1 MILSVQNVSMRFGGL
16 YALSNV
22 SFEVCEGE
30 LFSIIGPNGS
40 GKSTAFNV
48 ITGVYKPT
56 EGKVFLMGND
66 ITGKPMHKNSR
77 VGLART
83 FQSPHLFTDLTAL
96 ENVMVP
102 LMVRSNV
109 SLMSEILSARQREK
123 NLSQILPTAMKA
135 LKITGLDHQADTLA
149 KNLPYGDQKRLE
161 IARCYAV
168 NPSVLMLDEPA
179 AGLNTDERESMVVL
193 AKELNKKM
201 TIILIEHDM
210 KMVMGIS
217 DRIMVLNHGSAIAF
231 GSPKEI
237 AENPEVIKAYLG
249 SEDVYGTGS

>member
-1 MILSVQNVSMRFGGL
+1 MLLSVKNISMRFGGL
-16 YALSNV
+16 YALNDV
-22 SFEVCEGE
+22 SFEVSEGE

-56 EGKVFLMGND
+56 AGKVFLKGND
-66 ITGKPMHKNSR
+66 ITGKPMFKNSR
-77 VGLART
+77 VGVART
-83 FQSPHLFTDLTAL
+83 FQSPHLFNDLTAL
-96 ENVMVP
+96 ENVMVS
-102 LMVRSNV
+102 LLVRSKV
-109 SLMSEILSARQREK
+109 PLIAEIFSAGKRKK
-123 NLSQILPTAMKA
+123 NFSQIQPIAMEA
-135 LKITGLDHQADTLA
+135 LQITGLAHQANTLA

-161 IARCYAV
+161 IARCYAAK
-168 NPSVLMLDEPA
+168 PDILMLDEPA
-179 AGLNTDERESMVVL
+179 AGLNTDEREAMVRL
-193 AKELNKKM
+193 AKELNKEM

-249 SEDVYGTGS
+249 SEDVYGVDS

>member
-1 MILSVQNVSMRFGGL
+1 MILSVQNVSMKFGGL

-22 SFEVCEGE
+22 SFDVNEGE
-30 LFSIIGPNGS
+30 LFSVIGPNGS
-40 GKSTAFNV
+40 GKSTTFNV
-48 ITGVYKPT
+48 VTGVYKPT
-56 EGKVFLMGND
+56 TGNVYLRGKD
-66 ITGKPMHKNSR
+66 ITGKPVYKINQS
-77 VGLART
+77 GIART
-83 FQSPHLFTDLTAL
+83 FQNPHLFTDLTAI

-102 LMVRSNV
+102 LLARSKV
-109 SLMSEILSARQREK
+109 SLASEIFSSKQQRK
-123 NLSQILPTAMKA
+123 NYDHVRPIAMEA
-135 LKITGLDHQADTLA
+135 LKITGLSHQADTLT

-168 NPSVLMLDEPA
+168 NPDVMLLDEPA
-179 AGLNTDERESMVVL
+179 AGLNTDERESMIVL

-217 DRIMVLNHGSAIAF
+217 DRIMVLNHGSTIAF
-231 GSPKEI
+231 GNPKEI

-249 SEDVYGTGS
+249 SEDVYGGNS